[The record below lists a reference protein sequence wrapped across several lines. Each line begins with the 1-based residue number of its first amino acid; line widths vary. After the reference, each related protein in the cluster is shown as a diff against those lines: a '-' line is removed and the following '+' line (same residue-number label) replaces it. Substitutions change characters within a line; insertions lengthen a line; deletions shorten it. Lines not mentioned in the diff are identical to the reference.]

1 MNILRKLMKVYF
13 KWFMSFCTHRFEDG
27 ESDGIRIPDNS
38 VRKTLRYR
46 PNQTNSSDPVERRKS
61 RRHSTGNS
69 PIMPP
74 PIPSQ
79 PKRYSPPVHQQ
90 TVDEDSSSSGNSA
103 EPNDVF
109 GVAMKS
115 ARDGPG
121 VTPGLRRRRE
131 RAERQKT
138 FIREQQEAAATGIRP
153 FDGKDDPNLLGK
165 YNFLLVFFH
174 PFNYHLLPTISSKFR
189 LLNYIPFVCA
199 FRFSLISM
207 LRCRASF
214 AAHLH

>member
-1 MNILRKLMKVYF
+1 
-13 KWFMSFCTHRFEDG
+13 MSIPYRFEDG

-46 PNQTNSSDPVERRKS
+46 PNQTNSTDPVERRKS

-79 PKRYSPPVHQQ
+79 PKSYSPPVHQQ
-90 TVDEDSSSSGNSA
+90 TVDEDSSSSGHSA

-109 GVAMKS
+109 GVTMKS
-115 ARDGPG
+115 AREGPG

-138 FIREQQEAAATGIRP
+138 FIREQQEAAAAGIRP

-165 YNFLLVFFH
+165 YNICYPYYFSFVLNILSCH
-174 PFNYHLLPTISSKFR
+174 QYH
-189 LLNYIPFVCA
+189 
-199 FRFSLISM
+199 
-207 LRCRASF
+207 
-214 AAHLH
+214 

>member
-1 MNILRKLMKVYF
+1 MVYILMHLF
-13 KWFMSFCTHRFEDG
+13 IRFEDG

-46 PNQTNSSDPVERRKS
+46 PSSGNASVPVERRKS

-69 PIMPP
+69 PLVAPP
-74 PIPSQ
+74 PIPPP
-79 PKRYSPPVHQQ
+79 PKGYNPATALIQQ

-103 EPNDVF
+103 EPTDVF
-109 GVAMKS
+109 SMAIKA

-138 FIREQQEAAATGIRP
+138 FIREQQEAAAAGLRV
-153 FDGKDDPNLLGK
+153 FDAKEDPDIHGKLFCL
-165 YNFLLVFFH
+165 
-174 PFNYHLLPTISSKFR
+174 
-189 LLNYIPFVCA
+189 
-199 FRFSLISM
+199 
-207 LRCRASF
+207 F
-214 AAHLH
+214 AACFARLCQRFTNI